1 MIGLCCEYLSVWCIW
16 LCVVAMSHMRFR
28 VNSHSIVA
36 WMSRTSLLQAVYFIN
51 FSKMCC
57 QLMAIWKQ
65 YHVLRGDAKC
75 EKMLL
80 LGQCICDIAS
90 EGWENS
96 TNIALSGLTTFLFNK
111 LEYAMLLIV
120 VSLSLKSVNL
130 WSLQKH
136 LTDCL
141 FFLYREQVFFF
152 FQSLA
157 YYQCW
162 SQIDLHLFFKIA

>member
-1 MIGLCCEYLSVWCIW
+1 
-16 LCVVAMSHMRFR
+16 
-28 VNSHSIVA
+28 
-36 WMSRTSLLQAVYFIN
+36 
-51 FSKMCC
+51 MCC

-111 LEYAMLLIV
+111 LEYAMLLIT
-120 VSLSLKSVNL
+120 VSFSLKSVNFC
-130 WSLQKH
+130 KN
-136 LTDCL
+136 
-141 FFLYREQVFFF
+141 
-152 FQSLA
+152 
-157 YYQCW
+157 
-162 SQIDLHLFFKIA
+162 I